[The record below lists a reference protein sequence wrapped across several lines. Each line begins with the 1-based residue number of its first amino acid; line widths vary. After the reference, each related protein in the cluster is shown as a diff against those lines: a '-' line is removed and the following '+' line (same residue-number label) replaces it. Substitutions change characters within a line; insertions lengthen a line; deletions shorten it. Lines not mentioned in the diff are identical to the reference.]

1 VPAERFLSEWS
12 APPQVPSTTCY
23 WDITECRE
31 PAAITDE
38 TERYEPMIELD
49 GAGAGQHTGRDV
61 PGWRAGQRRWVGR
74 VVALLTGVV
83 WNAPPGT
90 SLGGKRNRTRRLSLC
105 VVALVGMV
113 VTELAAAASTA
124 AASQV
129 TVSGGS
135 NERSQE
141 VPFTSAVGYVALGDS
156 YSSGVGA
163 PPYDLDTACLRSS
176 RSYPPLWAAEHH
188 PASFDFAAC
197 SGAKTADVLAT
208 QISALQR
215 STDLV
220 TITIGGNDAG
230 FGPVLQTCTV
240 ATSDRTC
247 AAAVD
252 AAEAFE
258 LSVLPGRLARTY
270 AAIRRAAPHAR
281 VIVLGYPRLFDLAPA
296 CTDPDVPN
304 LNRRRK
310 LNHGADV
317 LNDVIRQTVS
327 RQSGFGYV
335 DVRDRF
341 TGHGVCSAD
350 PWINGPSVP
359 TLVGPY
365 HPNQEGYRDG
375 YLPALDAVTARG
387 GAAA

>member
-1 VPAERFLSEWS
+1 
-12 APPQVPSTTCY
+12 
-23 WDITECRE
+23 
-31 PAAITDE
+31 
-38 TERYEPMIELD
+38 MIELD
-49 GAGAGQHTGRDV
+49 GAGAGQHAGRDV
-61 PGWRAGQRRWVGR
+61 PGRRAGQRRWVGR

-90 SLGGKRNRTRRLSLC
+90 LLGGTGNRTRRLSLC

-113 VTELAAAASTA
+113 VTVPTAAASTA
-124 AASQV
+124 AASQ
-129 TVSGGS
+129 
-135 NERSQE
+135 
-141 VPFTSAVGYVALGDS
+141 AVGYVALGDS

-163 PPYDLDTACLRSS
+163 PPYDLDPACQRSS
-176 RSYPPLWAAEHH
+176 RSYPPLWAVEHH

-258 LSVLPGRLARTY
+258 WSVLPGRLARTY

-296 CTDPDVPN
+296 CTDPHVPN

-310 LNHGADV
+310 LNRGADV
-317 LNDVIRQTVS
+317 LNDVIHQTVS
-327 RQSGFGYV
+327 RQSGFSYT

-350 PWINGPSVP
+350 PWINDPSVP

-365 HPNQEGYRDG
+365 HPNQAGYRDG
-375 YLPALDAVTARG
+375 YLPALDAATARG
-387 GAAA
+387 TAAA